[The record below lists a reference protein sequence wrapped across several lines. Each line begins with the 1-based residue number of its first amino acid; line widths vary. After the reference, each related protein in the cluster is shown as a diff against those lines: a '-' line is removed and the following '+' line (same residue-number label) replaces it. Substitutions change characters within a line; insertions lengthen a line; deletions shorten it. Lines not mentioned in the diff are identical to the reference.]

1 MTKIFDY
8 IAARLKEPSTYE
20 GLIVLSGLVGVSL
33 SPEQAEAIITL
44 AGALYGAI
52 KVLKKE
58 RA

>member
-8 IAARLKEPSTYE
+8 LAARLKEPSTYE

-33 SPEQAEAIITL
+33 SPEQAEAIIAL